1 MHSRFAMGA
10 VVLAV
15 VVGIAACS
23 APKPQEFG
31 KPDIDAIRQGI
42 QDFVAA
48 FNAKDAAKASLHF
61 SGNGILMPPN
71 RSTLHGQEPI
81 KGFYDG
87 RFAEGATGLEIDA
100 KEVTGNGSLAYAHGS
115 FSLTVKGADGSEQR
129 DRGKILWILR
139 NYAGKWLFEVQ
150 IWNSDLPPPVPPA
163 PPSADEA
170 KKTPAGGN

>member
-31 KPDIDAIRQGI
+31 KPDIDAIKQAM
-42 QDFVAA
+42 QDFVTAY
-48 FNAKDAAKASLHF
+48 NAKDGAKVSLLF

-71 RSTLHGQEPI
+71 ASTLHGQDAI

-87 RFAEGATGLEIDA
+87 RFAEGATGLEVEVRD
-100 KEVTGNGSLAYAHGS
+100 VTGNGPLAFLDGT
-115 FSLTVKGADGSEQR
+115 FSLTVKPADGSEQR
-129 DRGKILWILR
+129 ERGKFLIITR
-139 NYAGKWLFEVQ
+139 NYASKWLFEIQ
-150 IWNSDLPPPVPPA
+150 TWNSDLPPPAPPA
-163 PPSADEA
+163 PPAAADA
-170 KKTPAGGN
+170 KKTPAGN